1 MLRFFQAFSILDR
14 NALQSAVVWYEYFF
28 ICFFVYLCVYYS
40 SIFGNVTRMK
50 WHKSPKECD
59 HLLTLPFTLINPIII
74 TYHGN
79 RGTCFYRGC
88 IPHTFPF
95 RLSLLLTIRIKP
107 LSLDNKHD
115 HSACFLNRGCRS
127 IFNLRFLSCTYAC
140 SSIFGNVTRMK
151 WHNSSKGTSHSFE
164 AWQICF

>member
-1 MLRFFQAFSILDR
+1 MVSKCILGHLVCLFLNFYTFVQRRPHGLLVFQWFLLD
-14 NALQSAVVWYEYFF
+14 
-28 ICFFVYLCVYYS
+28 I
-40 SIFGNVTRMK
+40 GNVPR
-50 WHKSPKECD
+50 E
-59 HLLTLPFTLINPIII
+59 TLPFTLINPIII

>member
-14 NALQSAVVWYEYFF
+14 NALQSAVVWYEYFSYLF
-28 ICFFVYLCVYYS
+28 LFYLCVNYS

-59 HLLTLPFTLINPIII
+59 LLLTLPFTLINPIII

-79 RGTCFYRGC
+79 RGTLFYRGS
-88 IPHTFPF
+88 ISNTSRF
-95 RLSLLLTIRIKP
+95 RISLLLTIRIKP

-127 IFNLRFLSCTYAC
+127 IFIFPFL
-140 SSIFGNVTRMK
+140 
-151 WHNSSKGTSHSFE
+151 H
-164 AWQICF
+164 ICLLLHIW